1 MVKSGQQTLQAK
13 QEKINRPEAAIFLK
27 NSTPGNEARGMVL
40 PRQIGDRLRVEL
52 QMSGFL
58 EGHINDCPSRDA

>member
-40 PRQIGDRLRVEL
+40 PRQRGRSAAGRLT
-52 QMSGFL
+52 MSGFL
-58 EGHINDCPSRDA
+58 EGNINDCPSQ